1 MSPADIKS
9 AIAKAG
15 TSQAA
20 IADFL
25 DVTVQSVNAVVN
37 GRMRS
42 PRIEAELEKIIGPG
56 AFAPYEKKKGGR
68 KKTVWTGA
76 INTTL
81 ANPVG
86 ATC

>member
-1 MSPADIKS
+1 MSPAEIKS

-20 IADFL
+20 IAGFL
-25 DVTVQSVNAVVN
+25 GVTVQTVNAVVN

-42 PRIEAELEKIIGPG
+42 PRVEAELAKIVGPDV
-56 AFAPYEKKKGGR
+56 FKPYEKKKGGR
-68 KKTVWTGA
+68 PKTVWTGQL
-76 INTTL
+76 T
-81 ANPVG
+81 G